1 MTEDLKKMFEVGE
14 KQKEVAYALEEAKKT
29 LDINDFR
36 KAVALLN
43 ELSEEEKE
51 PLMESFKNV
60 GNILRTYDR
69 QRQSEI
75 ETLIGDAKEE
85 LDGNKLEE
93 AEKLVNELL
102 DEENKEIYRGMIKEY
117 DEEFIQPKKL
127 HDEIVGLIEE
137 AKDTLDESLLDQA
150 RFLIEKVKSTE
161 EQQLLKI
168 EASKAQ
174 RFLNGID
181 EPEMIDEHKIKNTDN
196 DKTEKDLPVK
206 NDDLENKKYEEAK
219 KLVDTALKTQKG
231 DDINKAIKA
240 IEELKDEKKKKEL
253 KDKLNSIKQ
262 IKDSN
267 EDKKEPNTDKDGDS
281 GNDNK
286 DDKDKDKEEDLVKDD
301 DKELIVP
308 EVEENKPTIAWK
320 KVISLAAGVGIGAGI
335 ALAAGPGGV
344 MIFSAAGVVANI
356 IISKKLMVPEEE
368 RLAKLRKVE
377 MIEDPKNFKEKFRN
391 KINKAKLYFN
401 SDEGLENLRCTIN
414 AAIVSGGIATVAIN
428 PYGPINWYGG
438 VL

>member
-1 MTEDLKKMFEVGE
+1 MTEDLSKRFEVVE
-14 KQKEVAYALEEAKKT
+14 KQKRVAYALEEAEKT

-51 PLMESFKNV
+51 PLMESFQNV

-150 RFLIEKVKSTE
+150 RFLIEQVKSTE

-181 EPEMIDEHKIKNTDN
+181 EPEMIDEPKINNTDN
-196 DKTEKDLPVK
+196 DKPERKLPVK

-240 IEELKDEKKKKEL
+240 VEELKDEKKKKEL

-267 EDKKEPNTDKDGDS
+267 EDKKEPKEVVKSLGLSQITDE
-281 GNDNK
+281 N
-286 DDKDKDKEEDLVKDD
+286 
-301 DKELIVP
+301 ELITLIN
-308 EVEENKPTIAWK
+308 EVLDENPKQIEEYKVQPRLLDYFIGQMMK
-320 KVISLAAGVGIGAGI
+320 KTRGKANP
-335 ALAAGPGGV
+335 ALT
-344 MIFSAAGVVANI
+344 
-356 IISKKLMVPEEE
+356 SKLLKQELD
-368 RLAKLRKVE
+368 RR
-377 MIEDPKNFKEKFRN
+377 
-391 KINKAKLYFN
+391 
-401 SDEGLENLRCTIN
+401 
-414 AAIVSGGIATVAIN
+414 
-428 PYGPINWYGG
+428 
-438 VL
+438 

>member
-1 MTEDLKKMFEVGE
+1 MTEDLSKRFEVVE
-14 KQKEVAYALEEAKKT
+14 KQKRVAYALEEAEKT

-51 PLMESFKNV
+51 PLMESFQNV

-127 HDEIVGLIEE
+127 QDEIVGLIEE

-150 RFLIEKVKSTE
+150 HFLIEQVKSTE

-181 EPEMIDEHKIKNTDN
+181 EPEMIDEPKINNTDN
-196 DKTEKDLPVK
+196 DKPERKLPVK
-206 NDDLENKKYEEAK
+206 SDDLENKKYEEAK

-240 IEELKDEKKKKEL
+240 VEELKDEKKKKEL

-262 IKDSN
+262 IKGSN

-286 DDKDKDKEEDLVKDD
+286 DDKDKEEDLVKDE
-301 DKELIVP
+301 DKDLIVP
-308 EVEENKPTIAWK
+308 EVEENKPAITWK

-335 ALAAGPGGV
+335 ALAVGPGGV
-344 MIFSAAGVVANI
+344 IGLAAAGVVANI
-356 IISKKLMVPEEE
+356 IIAKKLKVPEEE

-391 KINKAKLYFN
+391 KINKAKIYFN
-401 SDEGLENLRCTIN
+401 SDEGLKNLRCTIN

-428 PYGPINWYGG
+428 PYGPISLYGG

>member
-1 MTEDLKKMFEVGE
+1 MTEDLSKKFEVVE
-14 KQKEVAYALEEAKKT
+14 KQKRVAFALEEAEKT

-51 PLMESFKNV
+51 PLMESFQNV
-60 GNILRTYDR
+60 GNIFRTYDR

-127 HDEIVGLIEE
+127 HDEIVDLIEE

-150 RFLIEKVKSTE
+150 RFLIEQVKSTE

-181 EPEMIDEHKIKNTDN
+181 EPEMIDEPKIKNTDN
-196 DKTEKDLPVK
+196 DKPEKKLPV
-206 NDDLENKKYEEAK
+206 NSDDLENKKYEEAK

-286 DDKDKDKEEDLVKDD
+286 DDKDKEEDLDKD
-301 DKELIVP
+301 LIVP
-308 EVEENKPTIAWK
+308 EVEENKPAITWK
-320 KVISLAAGVGIGAGI
+320 KVISLAAGVGIGSGI
-335 ALAAGPGGV
+335 ALALGPSGV
-344 MIFSAAGVVANI
+344 FGLAAAGVVANVI
-356 IISKKLMVPEEE
+356 IAKKLKVPEEE
-368 RLAKLRKVE
+368 RLSKLHKVE
-377 MIEDPKNFKEKFRN
+377 MIEDPKNFKERFRN
-391 KINKAKLYFN
+391 KINKARIYFN
-401 SDEGLENLRCTIN
+401 SDEGLKNLRCTIN

-428 PYGPINWYGG
+428 PYGPINWHGG
-438 VL
+438 IL

>member
-1 MTEDLKKMFEVGE
+1 MTEDLSKRFEVVE
-14 KQKEVAYALEEAKKT
+14 KQKRVAYALEEAEKT

-51 PLMESFKNV
+51 PLMESFQNV

-102 DEENKEIYRGMIKEY
+102 DEENKEIYRGMVKEY

-150 RFLIEKVKSTE
+150 RFLIEQVKSTE

-181 EPEMIDEHKIKNTDN
+181 EPEMIDEPKINNTDN
-196 DKTEKDLPVK
+196 DKPERKLPVK
-206 NDDLENKKYEEAK
+206 SDDLENKKYEEAK

-240 IEELKDEKKKKEL
+240 VEELKDEKKKKEL

-286 DDKDKDKEEDLVKDD
+286 DDKDKEEDLVKDE
-301 DKELIVP
+301 DKDLIVP
-308 EVEENKPTIAWK
+308 EVEENKPAITWK

-335 ALAAGPGGV
+335 ALAVGPGGV
-344 MIFSAAGVVANI
+344 IGLAAAGVVANI
-356 IISKKLMVPEEE
+356 IIAKKLKVPEEE

-391 KINKAKLYFN
+391 KINKAKIYFN
-401 SDEGLENLRCTIN
+401 SDEGLKNLRCTIN

-428 PYGPINWYGG
+428 PYGPISLYGG

>member
-1 MTEDLKKMFEVGE
+1 MTEDLSKRFEVVE
-14 KQKEVAYALEEAKKT
+14 KQKRVAYALEEAEKT

-36 KAVALLN
+36 KAVSLLN

-51 PLMESFKNV
+51 PLMESFQNV

-150 RFLIEKVKSTE
+150 RFLIEQVKSTE

-181 EPEMIDEHKIKNTDN
+181 EPEMIDEPKIKNTDN
-196 DKTEKDLPVK
+196 DKPEKKSPV
-206 NDDLENKKYEEAK
+206 NSDDLENKKYEEAK

-286 DDKDKDKEEDLVKDD
+286 DDKDKEEDLDKDE
-301 DKELIVP
+301 DKDLIVP
-308 EVEENKPTIAWK
+308 EVEENKPAITWK

-335 ALAAGPGGV
+335 ALAVGPGGV
-344 MIFSAAGVVANI
+344 IGLAAAGVVANI
-356 IISKKLMVPEEE
+356 IIAKKLKVPEEE
-368 RLAKLRKVE
+368 RLAKLHKVE
-377 MIEDPKNFKEKFRN
+377 MIEDPKNFKERFRN
-391 KINKAKLYFN
+391 KINKAKIYFN
-401 SDEGLENLRCTIN
+401 SDEGLRNLRCTIN

-428 PYGPINWYGG
+428 PYGPISLYGG

>member
-1 MTEDLKKMFEVGE
+1 MTEDLSKRFEVVE
-14 KQKEVAYALEEAKKT
+14 KQKKVAYTLEEAEKT

-51 PLMESFKNV
+51 PLMESFQNV

-69 QRQSEI
+69 QRQSKI
-75 ETLIGDAKEE
+75 ETLIGDSKEE
-85 LDGNKLEE
+85 LDGSKLEE

-127 HDEIVGLIEE
+127 HDEIVGLIDE
-137 AKDTLDESLLDQA
+137 ARDTLDESLLDQA
-150 RFLIEKVKSTE
+150 RYLIEQVKSPE
-161 EQQLLKI
+161 ERQNLKI
-168 EASKAQ
+168 EASEVQ

-181 EPEMIDEHKIKNTDN
+181 EPEMIDELEIKNTDK
-196 DKTEKDLPVK
+196 DKPEKNLPVK
-206 NDDLENKKYEEAK
+206 SDDLENKKYEEAK

-231 DDINKAIKA
+231 EDINKAIKA
-240 IEELKDEKKKKEL
+240 IEELKDEEKKKEL

-281 GNDNK
+281 GNDNI
-286 DDKDKDKEEDLVKDD
+286 DDKEEGLVKDE
-301 DKELIVP
+301 DKDLITPKV
-308 EVEENKPTIAWK
+308 VDNKPSLVWK

-335 ALAAGPGGV
+335 ALIAGPGGV
-344 MIFSAAGVVANI
+344 IGLAAAGVISNI
-356 IISKKLMVPEEE
+356 IISKKLEVPEEE
-368 RLAKLRKVE
+368 RLAKLHKIE
-377 MIEDPKNFKEKFRN
+377 MIEEPKNFKEKFRN
-391 KINKAKLYFN
+391 KINQAKMYFN
-401 SDEGLENLRCTIN
+401 SDEGLRNLRCTIN
-414 AAIVSGGIATVAIN
+414 AAVVSGGIATVAIN
-428 PYGPINWYGG
+428 PYGPISLYRGI
-438 VL
+438 

>member
-1 MTEDLKKMFEVGE
+1 MTEDLSKRFEVVE
-14 KQKEVAYALEEAKKT
+14 KQKKVAYALEEAEKT

-51 PLMESFKNV
+51 PLMESFQNV

-69 QRQSEI
+69 QRQSKI

-85 LDGNKLEE
+85 LDGSKLEE

-117 DEEFIQPKKL
+117 DEESIQPKKL
-127 HDEIVGLIEE
+127 HDEIVGLIDESR
-137 AKDTLDESLLDQA
+137 DTLDESLLDQA
-150 RFLIEKVKSTE
+150 RYLIEQVKSPE
-161 EQQLLKI
+161 ERQNLKI
-168 EASKAQ
+168 EASEVQ

-181 EPEMIDEHKIKNTDN
+181 EPEMIDELEIKNTDK
-196 DKTEKDLPVK
+196 DKPGKNLPVK
-206 NDDLENKKYEEAK
+206 SDDLENKKYEEAK

-231 DDINKAIKA
+231 EDINKAIKA
-240 IEELKDEKKKKEL
+240 IEELKDEEKKKKL

-281 GNDNK
+281 GNDNI
-286 DDKDKDKEEDLVKDD
+286 DDKEEGLVKDE
-301 DKELIVP
+301 DKDLITP
-308 EVEENKPTIAWK
+308 EVVDNKPSLVWK

-335 ALAAGPGGV
+335 ALIAGPGGV
-344 MIFSAAGVVANI
+344 IGLAAAGVISNI
-356 IISKKLMVPEEE
+356 IISKKLEVPEEE
-368 RLAKLRKVE
+368 RLAKLHKIE
-377 MIEDPKNFKEKFRN
+377 MIEEPKNFKEKFRN
-391 KINKAKLYFN
+391 KINQAKMYFN
-401 SDEGLENLRCTIN
+401 SDEGLRNLRCTIN
-414 AAIVSGGIATVAIN
+414 AAVVSGGIATVAIN
-428 PYGPINWYGG
+428 PYGPISLYRGI
-438 VL
+438 

>member
-1 MTEDLKKMFEVGE
+1 MTEDLSKRFEVVE
-14 KQKEVAYALEEAKKT
+14 KQKRVAYALEEAEKT

-51 PLMESFKNV
+51 PLMESFQNV

-137 AKDTLDESLLDQA
+137 AKDTLDESLLDQV
-150 RFLIEKVKSTE
+150 RFLIEQVKSTE

-181 EPEMIDEHKIKNTDN
+181 EPEMIDEPKINNTDN
-196 DKTEKDLPVK
+196 DKPERKLPVK
-206 NDDLENKKYEEAK
+206 SDDLENKKYEEAK

-240 IEELKDEKKKKEL
+240 VEELKDEKKKKEL

-286 DDKDKDKEEDLVKDD
+286 DDKDKEEDLVKDE
-301 DKELIVP
+301 DKDLIVP
-308 EVEENKPTIAWK
+308 EVEENKPAITWK

-335 ALAAGPGGV
+335 ALAVGPGGV
-344 MIFSAAGVVANI
+344 IGLAAAGVVANI
-356 IISKKLMVPEEE
+356 IIAKKLKVPEEE

-391 KINKAKLYFN
+391 KINKAKIYFN
-401 SDEGLENLRCTIN
+401 SDEGLKNLRCTIN

-428 PYGPINWYGG
+428 PYGPISLYGG

>member
-1 MTEDLKKMFEVGE
+1 MTEDLSKKFEVVE
-14 KQKEVAYALEEAKKT
+14 KQKRVAYALEEAEKT

-51 PLMESFKNV
+51 PLMESFQNV

-150 RFLIEKVKSTE
+150 RFLIEQVKSTE

-181 EPEMIDEHKIKNTDN
+181 EPEMIDEPKIKNTDN
-196 DKTEKDLPVK
+196 DKPEKKSPV
-206 NDDLENKKYEEAK
+206 NSDDLENKKYEEAK
-219 KLVDTALKTQKG
+219 KLVDIALKTQKG

-286 DDKDKDKEEDLVKDD
+286 DDKDKEEDLDKDE
-301 DKELIVP
+301 DKDLIVP
-308 EVEENKPTIAWK
+308 EVEENKPAITWK

-335 ALAAGPGGV
+335 ALALGPSGV
-344 MIFSAAGVVANI
+344 FGFAVAGVVANVI
-356 IISKKLMVPEEE
+356 IAKKLKVPEEE
-368 RLAKLRKVE
+368 RLSKLHKVE
-377 MIEDPKNFKEKFRN
+377 MIEDPKNFKERFRN
-391 KINKAKLYFN
+391 KINKARIYFN
-401 SDEGLENLRCTIN
+401 SDEGLKNLRCTIN

-428 PYGPINWYGG
+428 PYGPINWHGG
-438 VL
+438 IL

>member
-1 MTEDLKKMFEVGE
+1 MTEDLSRRFEVVE
-14 KQKEVAYALEEAKKT
+14 KQKKVAYALEEAEKT

-51 PLMESFKNV
+51 PLMESFQNV
-60 GNILRTYDR
+60 GNILRTYDNK
-69 QRQSEI
+69 RQSEI

-85 LDGNKLEE
+85 LDGSKLEE

-127 HDEIVGLIEE
+127 HDEIVGLIDE
-137 AKDTLDESLLDQA
+137 ARDTLDESLLDQA
-150 RFLIEKVKSTE
+150 RFLIEQVKSE
-161 EQQLLKI
+161 EEKQKLKI
-168 EASKAQ
+168 EASKVQ

-181 EPEMIDEHKIKNTDN
+181 EPEMINETIKNKADVN
-196 DKTEKDLPVK
+196 DKDKPEKNLPVK
-206 NDDLENKKYEEAK
+206 SDDLENKKYEEAK

-231 DDINKAIKA
+231 EDINKAIKA
-240 IEELKDEKKKKEL
+240 IEELKDEEKKKEL

-281 GNDNK
+281 GNDNI
-286 DDKDKDKEEDLVKDD
+286 DDKEEGLVKEEEKD
-301 DKELIVP
+301 LITP
-308 EVEENKPTIAWK
+308 EVVDNKPSLVWK

-335 ALAAGPGGV
+335 ALIAGPGGV
-344 MIFSAAGVVANI
+344 IGLAAAGVIANI
-356 IISKKLMVPEEE
+356 IISKKLKVPEEE
-368 RLAKLRKVE
+368 RLAKLHKIE
-377 MIEDPKNFKEKFRN
+377 MIEEPKNFKEKFRN
-391 KINKAKLYFN
+391 KINQAKMYFN
-401 SDEGLENLRCTIN
+401 SDEGLRNLRCTIN

-428 PYGPINWYGG
+428 PYGPVSLYRGI
-438 VL
+438 